1 MALPIKSLAQRS
13 RSSGEGKPLVLRR
26 ETSFEAANFRLRS
39 CVTLNSQKRTE
50 SRLSTTETPKESREV
65 KEYVRLAGSTFSLR
79 VIAGAIILL
88 FAYYAQGVVITL
100 VLSILLAYC
109 LDPVVEFLERWRI
122 PRTIGSMVIVLLLG
136 AVVGA
141 VGYGLW
147 SRVSDFA
154 ESWPKYSGVWR
165 QTAAS
170 IEKKISGIERGVSG
184 TTPAPGSSAAPPA
197 EPQRDSGIVRNLI
210 LRSIGSLY
218 ALFLEVTFVPFLV
231 FFMLAGKREA
241 WHGTLQLFPASRRT
255 QVKEMLEDLRVVLRD
270 YVLWMTVVTMMVIT
284 FSSLFFWVLGF
295 EYPILVG
302 IVSGFLN
309 MVPYIG
315 AVLAWVPAFMLA
327 LTKWQTVGWFILIA
341 CVLSGIHVFA
351 LNLIAPQLVGRRL
364 RLNAVAITVSLLFWG
379 WVWGGMGLLLAIPI
393 TATLRVVCDHT
404 ESWKPIGRWLSA

>member
-1 MALPIKSLAQRS
+1 
-13 RSSGEGKPLVLRR
+13 
-26 ETSFEAANFRLRS
+26 
-39 CVTLNSQKRTE
+39 
-50 SRLSTTETPKESREV
+50 LSVTETAPPKEQG
-65 KEYVRLAGSTFSLR
+65 RLVGSNFSLK
-79 VIAGAIILL
+79 VIAAAIILL

-109 LDPVVEFLERWRI
+109 LDPLVEFMERWRI
-122 PRTIGSMVIVLLLG
+122 PRTIGSMVMVLLLCATIG
-136 AVVGA
+136 AIA
-141 VGYGLW
+141 YGMW
-147 SRVSDFA
+147 TRVSDFA
-154 ESWPKYSGVWR
+154 ESWPKYSGAW
-165 QTAAS
+165 QKTAAS
-170 IEKKISGIERGVSG
+170 VEKKISGIERGVTGS
-184 TTPAPGSSAAPPA
+184 TPPPAGQAAPVDSG
-197 EPQRDSGIVRNLI
+197 RDSGILRNLI
-210 LRSIGSLY
+210 LRSVGSIY

-270 YVLWMTVVTMMVIT
+270 YVLWMTVVTLLVIAL
-284 FSSLFFWVLGF
+284 SSLFFWAIGL
-295 EYPILVG
+295 EYPILTG
-302 IVSGFLN
+302 IVSGVLN

-315 AVLAWVPAFMLA
+315 AVLAWLPAFMLA
-327 LTKWQTVGWFILIA
+327 LTKWQTISWFILIA
-341 CVLSGIHVFA
+341 GVLSSIHIFA

>member
-1 MALPIKSLAQRS
+1 LQAIFRSLREETLRHAKAQELAWCATLKVRKITEPLLPTADT
-13 RSSGEGKPLVLRR
+13 PP
-26 ETSFEAANFRLRS
+26 
-39 CVTLNSQKRTE
+39 
-50 SRLSTTETPKESREV
+50 PKE
-65 KEYVRLAGSTFSLR
+65 YARLVGSTFSLR
-79 VIAGAIILL
+79 VIAAAIILL

-109 LDPVVEFLERWRI
+109 LDPVVEFLERLRI
-122 PRTIGSMVIVLLLG
+122 PRTIGAMVMVLLLC
-136 AVVGA
+136 AVIGA

-154 ESWPKYSGVWR
+154 ESWPKYSGAWR

-170 IEKKISGIERGVSG
+170 IEKKISGIEREVSG
-184 TTPAPGSSAAPPA
+184 APASNQLTPQS
-197 EPQRDSGIVRNLI
+197 EPLHDSGLIRTLI
-210 LRSIGSLY
+210 LRGIGSAY

-241 WHGTLQLFPASRRT
+241 WHGTLQLFAASRRT

-270 YVLWMTVVTMMVIT
+270 YVLWMTIVTLMVIT

-295 EYPILVG
+295 EYPILTG
-302 IVSGFLN
+302 IVSGVLN

-315 AVLAWVPAFMLA
+315 AVLAWLPAFMLA
-327 LTKWQTVGWFILIA
+327 LTKWQTIGWFLILLIA
-341 CVLSGIHVFA
+341 VVLTGIHVFA

-364 RLNAVAITVSLLFWG
+364 RLNAVAITISLLFWG

>member
-1 MALPIKSLAQRS
+1 LP
-13 RSSGEGKPLVLRR
+13 
-26 ETSFEAANFRLRS
+26 TS
-39 CVTLNSQKRTE
+39 
-50 SRLSTTETPKESREV
+50 ETPPV
-65 KEYVRLAGSTFSLR
+65 KEYARLVGSTFSLR
-79 VIAGAIILL
+79 VIAAAIILL

-122 PRTIGSMVIVLLLG
+122 PRTIGSMVMVLLLC
-136 AVVGA
+136 AVIAA

-147 SRVSDFA
+147 TRVSDFA

-184 TTPAPGSSAAPPA
+184 TTPPAGSPTVPSS
-197 EPQRDSGIVRNLI
+197 EPHRDSGIVRNLI

-255 QVKEMLEDLRVVLRD
+255 QVKEMLDDLRIVLRD

-327 LTKWQTVGWFILIA
+327 LTKWQTIGWFLLIA
-341 CVLSGIHVFA
+341 GVLTGIHVFA

>member
-1 MALPIKSLAQRS
+1 MPAADTPPPREYAR
-13 RSSGEGKPLVLRR
+13 LV
-26 ETSFEAANFRLRS
+26 
-39 CVTLNSQKRTE
+39 
-50 SRLSTTETPKESREV
+50 
-65 KEYVRLAGSTFSLR
+65 GSTFSLR
-79 VIAGAIILL
+79 VIAAAIILL

-122 PRTIGSMVIVLLLG
+122 PRTIGAMVMVLLLC
-136 AVVGA
+136 AVIGA

-154 ESWPKYSGVWR
+154 ESWPKYSGAWR

-170 IEKKISGIERGVSG
+170 IEKKISGIERDVSG
-184 TTPAPGSSAAPPA
+184 APASSQLTPQSEPPH
-197 EPQRDSGIVRNLI
+197 DSGIVRTLI
-210 LRSIGSLY
+210 LRSMGSVY

-241 WHGTLQLFPASRRT
+241 WHGTLQLFAASRRT

-270 YVLWMTVVTMMVIT
+270 YVLWMTVVTLMVIT
-284 FSSLFFWVLGF
+284 FSSLFFWVLGL
-295 EYPILVG
+295 EYPILTG
-302 IVSGFLN
+302 IVSGVLN

-315 AVLAWVPAFMLA
+315 AVLAWLPAFMLA
-327 LTKWQTVGWFILIA
+327 LTKWQTIGWFLLIA
-341 CVLSGIHVFA
+341 GVLTGIHVFA

-364 RLNAVAITVSLLFWG
+364 RLNAVAITISLLFWG

-404 ESWKPIGRWLSA
+404 EAWKPIGRWLSA